1 VASHLLQPATAG
13 YRVTWCI
20 AVPATLAL
28 SCGCGS
34 VGHFNCS
41 LGGCMLFGPVGLL
54 KGSRLVSCMTVRS
67 VGSLVRLLWPITK
80 FLSVEK

>member
-1 VASHLLQPATAG
+1 MASHLLQPATAG
-13 YRVTWCI
+13 YRVTWCT

-28 SCGCGS
+28 GRGCGS
-34 VGHFNCS
+34 V
-41 LGGCMLFGPVGLL
+41 GCMLFGPVGLL
-54 KGSRLVSCMTVRS
+54 KGSRLVSCMTVRP